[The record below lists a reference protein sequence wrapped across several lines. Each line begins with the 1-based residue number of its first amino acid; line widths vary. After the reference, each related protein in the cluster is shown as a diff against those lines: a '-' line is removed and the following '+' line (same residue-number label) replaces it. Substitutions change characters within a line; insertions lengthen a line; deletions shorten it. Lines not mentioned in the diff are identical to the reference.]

1 MQFLKCMEDANE
13 SSYPQ
18 VNATRDPLPL
28 MVKVPGMNNF
38 QFLYRLNTSLG
49 SPLEAKTAL
58 EGHFLAY
65 HKEIDDISK
74 QPRVIVLPKVALNI
88 QYTDITSIE
97 SFDANLKLNKYS
109 TNTWFTTKTATMV
122 MSLSKIF
129 LAYDAFNE
137 DIPAHI
143 IYEQIQD
150 IDEEDNPDSYYD
162 AVKGFL
168 CAVHTS
174 QKVYPFTVELPE
186 QLFQARYTTEAKQ
199 YWN

>member
-1 MQFLKCMEDANE
+1 MSLAKIL
-13 SSYPQ
+13 
-18 VNATRDPLPL
+18 PLP
-28 MVKVPGMNNF
+28 V
-38 QFLYRLNTSLG
+38 
-49 SPLEAKTAL
+49 
-58 EGHFLAY
+58 
-65 HKEIDDISK
+65 
-74 QPRVIVLPKVALNI
+74 
-88 QYTDITSIE
+88 
-97 SFDANLKLNKYS
+97 
-109 TNTWFTTKTATMV
+109 
-122 MSLSKIF
+122 F